1 MTVSFEWDPNKNV
14 QNIKKHGIS
23 FDEAEEV
30 FLHPNET
37 FLDELNSIGEFR
49 FRTIGKI
56 TGDRLI
62 LVSHTE
68 ERSRGN
74 EDEVIRII
82 SARELTRT
90 ERKKY
95 VKSITTGQ

>member
-1 MTVSFEWDPNKNV
+1 MAVKFEWDPNKNV

-30 FLHPNET
+30 FLHPNES
-37 FLDELNSIGEFR
+37 FLDELNSIGEIR
-49 FRTIGKI
+49 YRTIGKI
-56 TGDRLI
+56 TGEKLI

-68 ERSRGN
+68 GRDQGN

-82 SARELTRT
+82 SARKLTRT

-95 VKSITTGQ
+95 VKSTTIRD